1 MPNTYD
7 AVLNSI
13 YPQRLD
19 NDFLTRKAG
28 TNVSMNGISSV
39 RKKATRKGRTKKA
52 EGSREWQ

>member
-39 RKKATRKGRTKKA
+39 RKKEKSKRKKKKA
-52 EGSREWQ
+52 KGSR